1 MAAHRQDAHMK
12 DADRT
17 PPDPGYLGGPVPR
30 SAWVIAAI
38 CILTECVLAGAD
50 IGLWGKPWWRLTT
63 YQYAGFWPGLL
74 GDWRPNYAGQRWAMF
89 ASYGFLHAGLW
100 HLAVNMTT
108 LFLLAGPVAARIGA
122 QGFLRAY
129 AVSLLGGAVGFA
141 GLITAPTPM
150 VGASGALFGLAGALL
165 ALEFDRRVARAL
177 PVRNVLA
184 MVFGLAAGNAILA
197 WTSGG
202 ALAWQAHLGGFVAGW
217 LYATAVA
224 LRRAG

>member
-1 MAAHRQDAHMK
+1 MN

-17 PPDPGYLGGPVPR
+17 PPDPGYLGGPISWPV
-30 SAWVIAAI
+30 WIIAGT
-38 CILTECVLAGAD
+38 CVLPELVLAGAD
-50 IGLWGKPWWRLTT
+50 PGLWGKPWWRMVT

-74 GDWRPNYAGQRWAMF
+74 GDWRPNYVGQPWTMF

-108 LFLLAGPVAARIGA
+108 LFLLAGPVTARIGA
-122 QGFLRAY
+122 RGFLRTY
-129 AVSLLGGAVGFA
+129 AVSLVGGAVGFA
-141 GLITAPTPM
+141 ALTTGPTPM

-165 ALEFDRRVARAL
+165 ALEFDRHIARGL

-184 MVFGLAAGNAILA
+184 MVFGLAAGNAVLA
-197 WTSGG
+197 WTSGS

-217 LYATAVA
+217 LYATAA
-224 LRRAG
+224 TLRRAT